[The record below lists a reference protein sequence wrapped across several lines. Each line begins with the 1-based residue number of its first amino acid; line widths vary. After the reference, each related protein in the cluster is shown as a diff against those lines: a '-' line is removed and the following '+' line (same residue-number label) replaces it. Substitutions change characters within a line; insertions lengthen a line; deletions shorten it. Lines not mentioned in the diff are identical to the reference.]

1 MKLSIRRADQQYQR
15 NISKASLFG
24 ANKVKDPP
32 GKAST
37 SPADNSLRR
46 EVKSGFCTTK
56 STIVS
61 DSLTSA
67 VTGLGRRLWMGLE
80 FTSWRSE
87 LGMRQGGEELR
98 TGAESFG
105 PVVELGPKL
114 KLAEILLSSALLPV
128 MWSEEEVV
136 TRVMQVNGA
145 SMAV

>member
-1 MKLSIRRADQQYQR
+1 
-15 NISKASLFG
+15 
-24 ANKVKDPP
+24 
-32 GKAST
+32 
-37 SPADNSLRR
+37 
-46 EVKSGFCTTK
+46 
-56 STIVS
+56 
-61 DSLTSA
+61 
-67 VTGLGRRLWMGLE
+67 MGLE